1 MFLYLEELILKIKHF
16 DTKALD
22 EIIEKMMDTVG
33 NSKNEIFE
41 IGELCRKDF
50 SQLADELKQV
60 KQEVLDTIADGDE
73 LDKKARFSRKR
84 LAEVSQHFN
93 DFAEEEVRQVYET
106 AHRIQTDLNLNRHRE
121 KQLRVRRDELERR
134 LCGLSETIDR
144 ADRLVSQITVVLQYL
159 SSDLRQVSEVL
170 ADAKQKQDF
179 GLKIIEAQEEER
191 KRISR
196 EIHDGPAQMMANVML
211 RSDLVEKIY
220 HEHGGDEALKEI
232 RNMKKMVRDAL
243 YEVRHIIYDL
253 RPMALDDLGLIPTLK
268 KYLKTT
274 EEYFEHTQIRF
285 VTIGEERRL
294 PSKYEVAL
302 FRLIQESV
310 QNVMKHAEATE
321 VTVKLEIKKDLVS
334 VVVRDNG
341 KGFDKTVKKTASF
354 GLVGME
360 ERVDILDGELSID
373 TSIGKGTVVV
383 IGVPLIED

>member
-1 MFLYLEELILKIKHF
+1 M
-16 DTKALD
+16 
-22 EIIEKMMDTVG
+22 
-33 NSKNEIFE
+33 
-41 IGELCRKDF
+41 
-50 SQLADELKQV
+50 
-60 KQEVLDTIADGDE
+60 
-73 LDKKARFSRKR
+73 
-84 LAEVSQHFN
+84 
-93 DFAEEEVRQVYET
+93 
-106 AHRIQTDLNLNRHRE
+106 
-121 KQLRVRRDELERR
+121 
-134 LCGLSETIDR
+134 
-144 ADRLVSQITVVLQYL
+144 
-159 SSDLRQVSEVL
+159 
-170 ADAKQKQDF
+170 
-179 GLKIIEAQEEER
+179 
-191 KRISR
+191 
-196 EIHDGPAQMMANVML
+196 
-211 RSDLVEKIY
+211 EKIY

-341 KGFDKTVKKTASF
+341 KGFDKTVKKTDSF
-354 GLVGME
+354 GLVGMG